1 MGSHDKKTDKHSYVL
16 PGSLFLL
23 LGSVKFCGESPTGSV
38 KKITKNRPEYFTL
51 TYLTMNLKKKTHKKN
66 II

>member
-1 MGSHDKKTDKHSYVL
+1 MGSHDKKTDKYSYVL

-38 KKITKNRPEYFTL
+38 KKITKNRPDHV
-51 TYLTMNLKKKTHKKN
+51 TYMERQMDERMGETTE
-66 II
+66 